1 MKFTGKVCF
10 CAFLLCI
17 AGYAA
22 YAASGWSF
30 KAGFFPL
37 AVSIPLL
44 VLAALQLYFELW
56 GAPEAGK
63 GPAVEADFTS
73 SVPPEMAQR
82 RVLAIFSWIAGFIVF
97 VYLIGF
103 PLTVPLFMIFFLK
116 FQSDAGWFH
125 SIALTAVTWAC
136 FYALFQRLVHLQFEP
151 GAIQLWLGL

>member
-1 MKFTGKVCF
+1 MKSTGNIYF
-10 CAFLLCI
+10 CVLLLCI

-30 KAGFFPL
+30 KTGFFPL

-44 VLAALQLYFELW
+44 VLVALQLYFELF
-56 GAPEAGK
+56 GAAEVGK

-73 SVPPEMAQR
+73 GLSPEIARR
-82 RVLAIFSWIAGFIVF
+82 RVLTIFSWIAGFIVS

-103 PLTVPLFMIFFLK
+103 PPTVPLFMFFFLK
-116 FQSDAGWFH
+116 IRSDAGWLH
-125 SIALTAVTWAC
+125 SIALTAITWVC

-151 GAIQLWLGL
+151 GLIQMWLGL